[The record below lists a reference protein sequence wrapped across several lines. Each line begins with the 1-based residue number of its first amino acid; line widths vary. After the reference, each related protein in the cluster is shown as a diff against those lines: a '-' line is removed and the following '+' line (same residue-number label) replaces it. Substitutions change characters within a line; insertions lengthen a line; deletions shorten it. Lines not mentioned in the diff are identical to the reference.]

1 MKKENKRS
9 RSPQLVFF
17 SAADTLKQAAVD
29 LDTALDV
36 VRFSVRE
43 ASCNAKER
51 ADRETA
57 LSVEADKHFSDD
69 DLRKFFIGAVVNARN
84 GYDLDAEAAEGTEA
98 AARCAH
104 EEIDSIRRVCQEA
117 NAAADA
123 AEKELAGLEFEL
135 AEFRAPKDYELT
147 LDAVMPNDVS
157 KRVVKVFGLPDCN
170 VMTVGDAVA
179 AISERAASDAT
190 LRAYQWIGDMMS
202 KC

>member
-1 MKKENKRS
+1 MNKEAKKS
-9 RSPQLVFF
+9 RSPQLVLF

-29 LDTALDV
+29 LETTLDV

-43 ASCNAKER
+43 ANRNAKER
-51 ADRETA
+51 AERERT
-57 LSVEADKHFSDD
+57 LSAEADKHFSDD
-69 DLRKFFIGAVVNARN
+69 ALRRFFVGAVVDARN
-84 GYDLDAEAAEGTEA
+84 GFDLDAEAAEGTEA

-104 EEIDSIRRVCQEA
+104 EEIDRIRRVCQEA

-135 AEFRAPKDYELT
+135 AEFRAPKDYELA
-147 LDAVMPNDVS
+147 LDAVIPNDVS
-157 KRVVKVFGLPDCN
+157 KRVVKAFCLSDCN

-202 KC
+202 K

>member
-1 MKKENKRS
+1 MNKETKKF
-9 RSPQLVFF
+9 RSPQLVLF

-29 LDTALDV
+29 LETTLDV

-43 ASCNAKER
+43 ANRNAKER
-51 ADRETA
+51 AERERT
-57 LSVEADKHFSDD
+57 LSAEADKHFSDD
-69 DLRKFFIGAVVNARN
+69 ALRSFFVGAVVDARN
-84 GYDLDAEAAEGTEA
+84 GFDLDAEAAEGAEA

-104 EEIDSIRRVCQEA
+104 EEIDRIRRVCQEA

-123 AEKELAGLEFEL
+123 AEKELAELEFEL

-157 KRVVKVFGLPDCN
+157 KRVVKAFGLSDCN

-190 LRAYQWIGDMMS
+190 LHAYQWIGDMMS

>member
-1 MKKENKRS
+1 MNKETKKS
-9 RSPQLVFF
+9 RSPQLVLF

-29 LDTALDV
+29 LETTLGV

-43 ASCNAKER
+43 ANRNAKER
-51 ADRETA
+51 AERERT
-57 LSVEADKHFSDD
+57 LSAEADKHFSDD
-69 DLRKFFIGAVVNARN
+69 ALRRFFVSAAVDARN
-84 GYDLDAEAAEGTEA
+84 GFDLDAEAAEGTEA

-104 EEIDSIRRVCQEA
+104 EEIDRIRRVCQEA
-117 NAAADA
+117 NAAADS

-135 AEFRAPKDYELT
+135 AEFSAPKDYELA
-147 LDAVMPNDVS
+147 LGAVMPNDVT
-157 KRVVKVFGLPDCN
+157 KCVVKAFGLSDCN
-170 VMTVGDAVA
+170 ITTVGDAVA

>member
-1 MKKENKRS
+1 M
-9 RSPQLVFF
+9 LF
-17 SAADTLKQAAVD
+17 SADDTLKQAAVD
-29 LDTALDV
+29 LETTLDV

-43 ASCNAKER
+43 ANRNAKER
-51 ADRETA
+51 AERERT
-57 LSVEADKHFSDD
+57 LSAEADKHFSDD
-69 DLRKFFIGAVVNARN
+69 ALHRFFVGAVVDARN
-84 GYDLDAEAAEGTEA
+84 GFDLDAEAAEGTEA

-104 EEIDSIRRVCQEA
+104 EEIDRIRRVCQEA

-135 AEFRAPKDYELT
+135 AEFSAPKDYELA
-147 LDAVMPNDVS
+147 LDAVMPNDVT
-157 KRVVKVFGLPDCN
+157 KRVVKAFGLSDCN
-170 VMTVGDAVA
+170 ITTVGDAVA